1 MKRSSKTLSLHK
13 DPRFKGL
20 LERTYHPVEEEFMSR
35 LEKGTE
41 SVRKLLYDVK
51 RTEPVFHIIHRE
63 GRTLG
68 ARPRQII
75 ERDRIIQEITL
86 RKIVHKLSIDRIG
99 TEPTFDLP
107 FPLKR
112 TAESEHRI
120 KNLHLSAHLK

>member
-35 LEKGTE
+35 LKKGTE

-51 RTEPVFHIIHRE
+51 RTEPVFHIIYRQ
-63 GRTLG
+63 GRTLSV
-68 ARPRQII
+68 PFSK
-75 ERDRIIQEITL
+75 RDRIIQKFIL
-86 RKIVHKLSIDRIG
+86 RKIDHKLSIDRIG
-99 TEPTFDLP
+99 VEPTLDLP
-107 FPLKR
+107 FPQKR

>member
-20 LERTYHPVEEEFMSR
+20 LERTYHPVDEEFMSR
-35 LEKGTE
+35 LEKATE

-51 RTEPVFHIIHRE
+51 RTEPDFKTHRQ

-68 ARPRQII
+68 VRYRQII
-75 ERDRIIQEITL
+75 ERDRIIQEFIL
-86 RKIVHKLSIDRIG
+86 RKIGPILSINRIG
-99 TEPTFDLP
+99 TEPTLDLP

-120 KNLHLSAHLK
+120 KNLHLSSHLK

>member
-68 ARPRQII
+68 VRPRQII

-86 RKIVHKLSIDRIG
+86 RKTVHKLSIDRIG
-99 TEPTFDLP
+99 TESTLDLP

-120 KNLHLSAHLK
+120 KNLHLSTHLK

>member
-51 RTEPVFHIIHRE
+51 LTEPVSHIIYRQ
-63 GRTLG
+63 GRTLSV
-68 ARPRQII
+68 PFSK
-75 ERDRIIQEITL
+75 RDRIIHEFIL
-86 RKIVHKLSIDRIG
+86 RKIDHILSIDRIG
-99 TEPTFDLP
+99 TEPTLDLP

-120 KNLHLSAHLK
+120 KNLHLSSHLK